1 MVLFPATE
9 LLQPDECPKKK
20 KHELCSWASDSLE
33 KKNEE
38 YIIELKKKMTEIQVK
53 FWE

>member
-1 MVLFPATE
+1 MSIRL
-9 LLQPDECPKKK
+9 
-20 KHELCSWASDSLE
+20 LE